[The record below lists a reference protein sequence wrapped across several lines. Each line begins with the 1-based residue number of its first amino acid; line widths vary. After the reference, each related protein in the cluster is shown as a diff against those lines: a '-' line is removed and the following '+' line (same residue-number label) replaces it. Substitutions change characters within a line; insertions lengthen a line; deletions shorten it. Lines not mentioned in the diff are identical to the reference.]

1 MRTIA
6 LRFSLLSLMGA
17 VVVAA
22 VACAALRFASKLWAS
37 ALLTTTIGMLLA
49 SVLGSVLQRGPARA
63 FWFGFTLFGSA
74 YLILAFAPWCYANV
88 RPQFLTSKLLAY
100 LHAKLQPAS
109 PLLSYGSRVIGLP
122 DQHIAVISDG
132 EVTPWRVDDTL
143 GLPVTTGQQLATLD
157 SAVVNAVAFSADGR
171 LLVSGSRDKTIKIWN
186 VAAQLPTWE
195 QFERVGHSLFAL
207 LVALLGGLLARYVFA
222 RRSLTDD
229 ASRSGADCSC

>member
-1 MRTIA
+1 MRTIP

-17 VVVAA
+17 VLVVA
-22 VACAALRFASKLWAS
+22 VACAALRFASELWAS
-37 ALLTTTIGMLLA
+37 AVLTTTIGMLLVG
-49 SVLGSVLQRGPARA
+49 VLGSVLRRGPARA

-109 PLLSYGSRVIGLP
+109 PLLSYGSDGGTVSLRV
-122 DQHIAVISDG
+122 
-132 EVTPWRVDDTL
+132 E
-143 GLPVTTGQQLATLD
+143 QLATLD
-157 SAVVNAVAFSADGR
+157 SAVVNAVAFSADGM
-171 LLVSGSRDKTIKIWN
+171 LLVSGTTTQR
-186 VAAQLPTWE
+186 PTWE
-195 QFERVGHSLFAL
+195 HFERVGHSLFGL

-222 RRSLTDD
+222 RRSLSDD